1 MNDFLDRIALMG
13 IRHPW
18 RVIAASLLALL
29 LCVAIAS
36 TMTVDSSRHTMVSE
50 DNPHQAL
57 QMRYFEQFGF
67 PNTLIVVI
75 SGATPE
81 ARRKLSTDLSER
93 LRAVDG
99 LNDRVLSRVGPSD
112 VATLL
117 FLSAS
122 PPTASGIDEAGYLSS
137 ADGSMHYIVI
147 EPQFEGTQQAHEV
160 RPVMETIRAERDAA
174 LAEANGSN
182 GGLTAD
188 VTGAAA
194 LVVDE
199 EKEIQ
204 RGIMTTSAATGLA
217 ILAILFLAFRS
228 VRYTLLGILPV
239 ILGVAATMAVA
250 RMLYG
255 GLNMVTSSCSSIL
268 LGLGIDFG
276 VFLLG
281 RYGEL
286 LRKGASLEQ
295 AIRGTVKKAGAG
307 MAVGAVTTALAFL
320 TTTATEFTAY
330 ARLGVIVALG
340 LLLMMAATLV
350 LMPALLWV
358 TGRKSVPVPPEIR
371 GMGALAGLVSR
382 YPRALMAAAV
392 MLVVLALIPVQRI
405 TFNTRFYDFIP
416 AHIEGARALLAIE
429 TDTQVTPLRAT
440 VSADSIEEARTLAA
454 ELRALPAVSAVQS
467 PSDLLPELLDI
478 ESLRQRLEADLPDG
492 TAENLIRAQARARE
506 IVERGHYIPQDIPE
520 ILQRQFLSL
529 DGQSVSLQ
537 VVPRGNIWDPNIAR
551 QFYQQVIAVAPEATG
566 MAMHIDAHL
575 RFIRD
580 GFSWAAAAAAVLVV
594 MTVWLSFRSL
604 RDASL
609 SVLPCLLGYA
619 WMFGVMGW
627 SGFPFDAANIVVLP
641 LILGIGVD
649 AGVHMVHR
657 LRQSEEE
664 HGVAQLTDIV
674 TGTGASVLLASATTL
689 AGFAMLMLAEYGAM
703 FSLGL
708 LMSVGIAS
716 TTLASLVVLPA
727 LLVVLGR
734 AR

>member
-18 RVIAASLLALL
+18 RVIAASLLSLV
-29 LCVAIAS
+29 LCGAIAS

-57 QMRYFEQFGF
+57 QMQYFERFGF
-67 PNTLIVVI
+67 PNTLIFVI

-81 ARRKLSTDLSER
+81 ARRELSADLSQR

-99 LNDRVLSRVGPSD
+99 LSDRVLSRVGPSD

-117 FLSAS
+117 FLSDS
-122 PPTASGIDEAGYLSS
+122 PPSAQGVDEAGFLSS

-147 EPQFEGTQQAHEV
+147 EPQLEGTQQAHEV
-160 RPVMETIRAERDAA
+160 RPIIEAIRAERDAA
-174 LAEANGSN
+174 LSAA
-182 GGLTAD
+182 
-188 VTGAAA
+188 TGADGTLSADLTGPAA

-204 RGIMTTSAATGLA
+204 RGIITTSAATGLA
-217 ILAILFLAFRS
+217 ILVLLFLAFRS

-250 RMLYG
+250 RVLYG

-286 LRKGASLEQ
+286 LRGGASLED
-295 AIRGTVKKAGAG
+295 AIRGTVKKAGVG
-307 MAVGAVTTALAFL
+307 MAIGAVTTALAFL

-340 LLLMMAATLV
+340 LLLMMVATLV

-371 GMGALAGLVSR
+371 GMGALTGVVSR
-382 YPRALMAAAV
+382 FSRALLAAAV
-392 MLVVLALIPVQRI
+392 LLVVVALIPVQRI

-440 VSADSIEEARTLAA
+440 VPANSIEEARVIAA
-454 ELRALPAVSAVQS
+454 ELRALPSVAAVQS
-467 PSDLLPELLDI
+467 PSDLLPELLDT
-478 ESLRQRLEADLPDG
+478 EGLRQRLSAELPAG
-492 TAENLIRAQARARE
+492 TPESLILAQIQARQ
-506 IVERGHYIPQDIPE
+506 IVGRGHYTPQDIPK

-529 DGQSVSLQ
+529 DGNAVSIQ
-537 VVPRGNIWDPNIAR
+537 VVPRGNIWDPSVAR
-551 QFYQQVIAVAPEATG
+551 EFYQQVITVAPAATG

-575 RFIRD
+575 RFIRE
-580 GFSWAAAAAAVLVV
+580 GFAWAATAAAGLVLL
-594 MTVWLSFRSL
+594 TVWFSFRSL
-604 RDASL
+604 RDAAL
-609 SVLPCLLGYA
+609 AVLPCVLGYA

-664 HGVAQLTDIV
+664 NGVARLSDV
-674 TGTGASVLLASATTL
+674 VSGTGSSVLLASATTF

-703 FSLGL
+703 FSLGF

-727 LLVVLGR
+727 VLVVLGR

>member
-1 MNDFLDRIALMG
+1 MNEFLDRLAMMG
-13 IRHPW
+13 VRHPV
-18 RVIAASLLALL
+18 RVIAASIVALL
-29 LCVAIAS
+29 LCGAIAS

-57 QMRYFEQFGF
+57 QMQYFERFGF

-75 SGATPE
+75 SGATSE
-81 ARRKLSTDLSER
+81 ARRQLSDDLSAR
-93 LRAVDG
+93 LRLLNG
-99 LNDRVLSRVGPSD
+99 LEDRVLSRVVPSD

-117 FLSAS
+117 FLSTT
-122 PPTASGIDEAGYLSS
+122 PPTARGVDEAGYLSS
-137 ADGSMHYIVI
+137 TDGSMHYVVI
-147 EPQFEGTQQAHEV
+147 EPQLEGTQQAHEV
-160 RPVMETIRAERDAA
+160 RPMIEAIRAERDAA
-174 LAEANGSN
+174 LADAAATHATLSAD
-182 GGLTAD
+182 LT
-188 VTGAAA
+188 GPAA

-217 ILAILFLAFRS
+217 ILVLLFLAFRS

-250 RMLYG
+250 RVLYG

-281 RYGEL
+281 RYGEF
-286 LRKGASLEQ
+286 LRGGASLEDS
-295 AIRGTVKKAGAG
+295 IRGTVRKAGVG

-340 LLLMMAATLV
+340 LLLMMAATLI
-350 LMPALLWV
+350 LMPALLWL
-358 TGRKSVPVPPEIR
+358 TGRSSVPVPPQIR
-371 GMGALAGLVSR
+371 GMGVLTSFVARFARPLVVAAGL
-382 YPRALMAAAV
+382 LAV
-392 MLVVLALIPVQRI
+392 VALIPVQRI
-405 TFNTRFYDFIP
+405 AFNTRFYDFIP
-416 AHIEGARALLAIE
+416 AQIEGARALLAIE

-440 VSADSIEEARTLAA
+440 VSAESIEEARALAA
-454 ELRALPAVSAVQS
+454 ALRALPAVAAVQS
-467 PSDLLPELLDI
+467 PSDLLPELVDLDG
-478 ESLRQRLEADLPDG
+478 LRARLNADLPAG
-492 TAENLIRAQARARE
+492 TPENLLRAHLQARE
-506 IVERGHYIPQDIPE
+506 IVERGHYVPGDIPA

-529 DGQSVSLQ
+529 DGQAVSLQ
-537 VVPRGNIWDPNIAR
+537 VVPRGNIWDPEIAR
-551 QFYQQVIAVAPEATG
+551 QFYQQVISVAPQATG

-575 RFIRD
+575 RFIRE
-580 GFSWAAAAAAVLVV
+580 GFSWAAAAAAILVLL
-594 MTVWLSFRSL
+594 TVWFSFRRF
-604 RDASL
+604 RDAAL
-609 SVLPCLLGYA
+609 AIMPCILGYA

-649 AGVHMVHR
+649 AGVHMMHR
-657 LRQSEEE
+657 LRQSEDEN
-664 HGVAQLTDIV
+664 GVALLEDVV
-674 TGTGASVLLASATTL
+674 TGTGASVLLASATTF

-703 FSLGL
+703 FSLGF
-708 LMSVGIAS
+708 LMSVGITS
-716 TTLASLVVLPA
+716 TTLASVLVLPA

-734 AR
+734 IR

>member
-18 RVIAASLLALL
+18 RVIAVCLLALV
-29 LCVAIAS
+29 LCGAIAS

-57 QMRYFEQFGF
+57 QMRYFERFGF

-75 SGATPE
+75 SGATPD
-81 ARRKLSTDLSER
+81 ARREFSADLTER
-93 LRAVDG
+93 LRSVDG
-99 LNDRVLSRVGPSD
+99 LDGRVFSRVGPSD

-117 FLSAS
+117 LLSTT
-122 PPTASGIDEAGYLSS
+122 PPSAQGVDEAGYLSS
-137 ADGSMHYIVI
+137 TDGSMHYIVI
-147 EPQFEGTQQAHEV
+147 EPQLAGTQQAHEV
-160 RPVMETIRAERDAA
+160 RPMMEAIRAERDAA
-174 LAEANGSN
+174 IAAAGDS
-182 GGLTAD
+182 GGVITAD
-188 VTGAAA
+188 VTGPAA

-217 ILAILFLAFRS
+217 ILALLFLAFRS
-228 VRYTLLGILPV
+228 VRYTLMGILPV

-250 RMLYG
+250 RLLYG

-286 LRKGASLEQ
+286 LRGGASLET
-295 AIRGTVKKAGAG
+295 AIRGTVTKAGVG
-307 MAVGAVTTALAFL
+307 MAIGAVTTALAFL

-350 LMPALLWV
+350 LLPALLWV

-371 GMGALAGLVSR
+371 GLDLLTRTISR
-382 YPRALMAAAV
+382 FSRAMVFAAAI
-392 MLVVLALIPVQRI
+392 LTVVAFIPVQNI

-429 TDTQVTPLRAT
+429 TDPQVTPLRAT
-440 VSADSIEEARTLAA
+440 VAADNIEDARVLAA
-454 ELRALPAVSAVQS
+454 ELRALPAVAAVQS
-467 PSDLLPELLDI
+467 PSDLLPELQDI
-478 ESLRQRLEADLPDG
+478 DGLRRRLATDLPAG
-492 TAENLIRAQARARE
+492 TPENLARAWMHARE
-506 IVERGHYIPQDIPE
+506 IVERGHYVPQDIPA
-520 ILQRQFLSL
+520 ILQTQFVSL

-537 VVPRGNIWDPNIAR
+537 VVPRGNIWDPEVAR
-551 QFYQQVIAVAPEATG
+551 SFYQQVISVAPQATG

-575 RFIRD
+575 RFIRE
-580 GFSWAAAAAAVLVV
+580 GFSWAAAAAAVLV
-594 MTVWLSFRSL
+594 MATVWFSFRSL

-609 SVLPCLLGYA
+609 AVLPCLLGYA

-649 AGVHMVHR
+649 AGVHLLHR

-664 HGVAQLTDIV
+664 HGVARLTDIV
-674 TGTGASVLLASATTL
+674 AGTGAAVLLASATTF

-703 FSLGL
+703 FSLGF

-716 TTLASLVVLPA
+716 TTLASVVVLPA